1 MPASGGLSIAATV
14 DLGESRNYRG
24 LHPGRN
30 AVYDQPGHYSLDLSG
45 LAARGG
51 RGRTPHNGGERAF
64 RENCLA
70 GRAVVMT
77 GGCHPS

>member
-1 MPASGGLSIAATV
+1 MPASGGLGFAPTV
-14 DLGESRNYRG
+14 GLRESRNHRG

-30 AVYDQPGHYSLDLSG
+30 AVYDQSGHYSLDLSG

-70 GRAVVMT
+70 GRAVVAT